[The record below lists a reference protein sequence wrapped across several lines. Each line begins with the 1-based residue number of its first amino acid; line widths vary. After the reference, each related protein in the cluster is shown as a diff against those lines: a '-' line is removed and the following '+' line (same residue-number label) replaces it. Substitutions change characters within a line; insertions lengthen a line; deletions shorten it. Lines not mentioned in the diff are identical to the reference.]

1 MILKLSVC
9 LPLPFSSSAS
19 SFRLSFL
26 FGMKNVLGNI
36 RIDQLFST
44 FLFHFLNLSPI
55 PHPLIPVFFLH
66 MMENTSVS
74 KHLFCPPSSISCLLF
89 HPFRP
94 SIPSRWQRPNKP
106 AEVIGQRSR
115 RVRARNRRSDDRAI
129 RRSKERLSVMNYCL
143 GWRRDSLALEATSV
157 VTREELTLHVRKGWT
172 IEAVDDE
179 DAGWWFGMIW
189 TRKKM
194 FVGWGLVLLCDWV
207 GR

>member
-1 MILKLSVC
+1 MILKLSVS
-9 LPLPFSSSAS
+9 LPLTFSLSAS

-26 FGMKNVLGNI
+26 FRMRDVLGNI

-44 FLFHFLNLSPI
+44 FVFHFLKLPPI
-55 PHPLIPVFFLH
+55 PHPHIPVFFLH
-66 MMENTSVS
+66 MMEHTSVS
-74 KHLFCPPSSISCLLF
+74 KHLFLPTFLHLLSAF
-89 HPFRP
+89 LPFP

-115 RVRARNRRSDDRAI
+115 RVRARNRHCDDSAI
-129 RRSKERLSVMNYCL
+129 RQSKGRLSVMNYCL
-143 GWRRDSLALEATSV
+143 SWRRDGLALEATSV
-157 VTREELTLHVRKGWT
+157 VTREELTLHVRRGWT